1 LEWRDAVEETGVLL
15 SGRTARMLR
24 LEDFVDNWVG
34 RRNYQMM
41 FHEDEKE
48 RLDKA
53 LQQELPWS
61 RRYISLY
68 ECLTRNGE

>member
-1 LEWRDAVEETGVLL
+1 
-15 SGRTARMLR
+15 MLR

-34 RRNYQMM
+34 RRNYQMN